1 MFADEWR
8 DDESRKAKERQAAN
22 ARNNQPQN
30 VETFPPLEDT
40 GKSRDKI
47 GEKVG
52 VSGILPSCVARRIP
66 ACIGLLRVVA
76 LLSPQAI
83 RLWPVG
89 SLVVHARKALEP
101 FQFRD
106 ALLVQR
112 EPRSD
117 RIHFDFYTFRFSPIE
132 TCQGRED

>member
-8 DDESRKAKERQAAN
+8 DDEAKRAKERHEKLAGRPKEN
-22 ARNNQPQN
+22 GGN
-30 VETFPPLEDT
+30 VTTVSDT
-40 GKSRDKI
+40 GKTRDKI